1 MVILGYMFKEFFI
14 KKMLKSKGVPEEQI
28 APLMEVINK
37 NPALFQ
43 KIAEE
48 VQSKMKGGGDEMQVT
63 MSVMQK
69 YKDELSQVFPKK

>member
-1 MVILGYMFKEFFI
+1 MFKEFFI

-28 APLMEVINK
+28 APLMEVIEK

-48 VQSKMKGGGDEMQVT
+48 VQVKLKNGGGDQMQVT
-63 MSVMQK
+63 MAVMQK
-69 YKDELSQVFPKK
+69 YQDELKKVFPKP